1 MNNKIL
7 QSAIQYLSRREHS
20 ALELLGK
27 LELKGFARDEINEVI
42 VQLQQNNYLS
52 DERYAECVLRNRVNK
67 GFGKRY
73 IDQALKLKGVSETI
87 INALMKNQ
95 QIDWYVQA
103 ELAYNKRFANVAV
116 ADIKDKARRVRF
128 LQSRGFA
135 SDEIFSLFSN
145 DSFENV

>member
-20 ALELLGK
+20 TLELIRK
-27 LELKGFARDEINEVI
+27 LEQKGYQRNEIDEVI
-42 VQLQQNNYLS
+42 KQLQQNNYLS
-52 DERYAECVLRNRVNK
+52 DERFAESVLRNRVSK
-67 GFGKRY
+67 GYGKRF
-73 IDQALKLKGVSETI
+73 IEQELKLKGVDESEI
-87 INALMKNQ
+87 YALMKNQ

-103 ELAYNKRFANVAV
+103 ELAYNKRFANVAIV
-116 ADIKDKARRVRF
+116 DVKDKAKRVRF